1 MTIATKAT
9 KNSATKITKD
19 LRTRKTF
26 VCFVSFVARNLR
38 GLRRLVVCVA
48 ALVAVVAART
58 DAQEPLRLTLEQ
70 AQARARDASHRL
82 SELRARGEA
91 AEAVVNIRR
100 AASQPNVSVLAGYTR
115 TNHVEEFFVPGA
127 LGSPLRVIYPDIPDN
142 YRTRLDLQWPIY
154 SSGRFDAL
162 ERAAGAEAAAAT
174 ADLDTARQDLRLE
187 VARAFWALVTARSST
202 TVLERAV
209 ERAQSHLSDVR
220 ERLNAGLVPP
230 NEVASAEAQE
240 SRERMLL
247 IEARNQRDV
256 ASSDLAR
263 LIGEAVLRP
272 IEPVESLESGSPPST
287 SAADA
292 LLTEAR
298 TARSER
304 RALERRI
311 DASEERRAAAAA
323 GARPTVSLGG
333 GVDYARPNPRIFP
346 RVGRWEDSWDAS
358 VNLSWPLWD
367 GGRVKAETAEAAAT
381 TTATRKR
388 LADFDSVLTLEV
400 RQRLLELESTRAAV
414 AAAEDGVRA
423 ATEAQRVVAERYAAG
438 VVTHTEVLDAQLA
451 QLQAELDRT
460 RTLANVRLAEARLAR
475 AVGR

>member
-1 MTIATKAT
+1 
-9 KNSATKITKD
+9 
-19 LRTRKTF
+19 
-26 VCFVSFVARNLR
+26 VASR
-38 GLRRLVVCVA
+38 A
-48 ALVAVVAART
+48 
-58 DAQEPLRLTLEQ
+58 DAQEPLGLTLEQ
-70 AQARARDASHRL
+70 AQARARDTSRRL
-82 SELRARGEA
+82 AELRARGEA

-100 AASQPNVSVLAGYTR
+100 AASQPNVAFQAGYQR
-115 TNHVEEFFVPGA
+115 TNHVDEFFVLGPP
-127 LGSPLRVIYPDIPDN
+127 GSPLRTVYPDIPDN

-154 SSGRFDAL
+154 TSGRFDAL
-162 ERAAGAEAAAAT
+162 ERAAAAEAAAVT

-187 VARAFWALVTARSST
+187 VARAFWALVTARSSVA
-202 TVLERAV
+202 VLERAV
-209 ERAQSHLSDVR
+209 ERAQSHLADVR
-220 ERLNAGLVPP
+220 QRFKAGLIPP

-263 LIGEAVLRP
+263 LVGENVLRP
-272 IEPVESLESGSPPST
+272 LEPVESLESGSPPST
-287 SAADA
+287 AAADA
-292 LLTEAR
+292 LLNEAR

-311 DASEERRAAAAA
+311 EASEERRVAAAA
-323 GARPTVSLGG
+323 GARPTISVAG

-346 RVGRWEDSWDAS
+346 RVARWDDSWDAS

-367 GGRVKAETAEAAAT
+367 GGRVKAEIAEAAAT
-381 TTATRKR
+381 TTATREQ
-388 LADFDSVLTLEV
+388 LADFDSVLTLDV
-400 RQRLLELESTRAAV
+400 RQRLLELESARASV
-414 AAAEDGVRA
+414 QAADDGVRA

-438 VVTHTEVLDAQLA
+438 VITHTEVLDAQLA

-460 RTLANVRLAEARLAR
+460 RALANVRLAEARLAR

>member
-38 GLRRLVVCVA
+38 GLRRLVLCVA
-48 ALVAVVAART
+48 ALVAVVAARM

-162 ERAAGAEAAAAT
+162 EREAGAEAAAAT

-202 TVLERAV
+202 AVLERAV

-230 NEVASAEAQE
+230 NEVGSAEAQ
-240 SRERMLL
+240 
-247 IEARNQRDV
+247 
-256 ASSDLAR
+256 
-263 LIGEAVLRP
+263 
-272 IEPVESLESGSPPST
+272 
-287 SAADA
+287 
-292 LLTEAR
+292 
-298 TARSER
+298 
-304 RALERRI
+304 
-311 DASEERRAAAAA
+311 
-323 GARPTVSLGG
+323 
-333 GVDYARPNPRIFP
+333 
-346 RVGRWEDSWDAS
+346 
-358 VNLSWPLWD
+358 
-367 GGRVKAETAEAAAT
+367 
-381 TTATRKR
+381 
-388 LADFDSVLTLEV
+388 
-400 RQRLLELESTRAAV
+400 
-414 AAAEDGVRA
+414 
-423 ATEAQRVVAERYAAG
+423 
-438 VVTHTEVLDAQLA
+438 
-451 QLQAELDRT
+451 
-460 RTLANVRLAEARLAR
+460 
-475 AVGR
+475 